1 MPAKVIV
8 VMSPKGGVGKTTTAV
23 NIATAIS
30 NLNKK
35 TLLID
40 ANLETPHVAVYYGFV
55 GFKYSL
61 EDVLNER
68 ARIEEAIYTGDNPN
82 FHLLPSRIAKSRN
95 DQSAHKLININLYIN
110 KLRDKYDFILIDSK
124 PSYDIEFIKLIKEA
138 NGLIISN
145 PDITSIIEAKKL
157 KQELKDNG
165 ISILGLVINKVNR
178 KVNEQMK
185 KEEIENL
192 TGINNIWEIREDN
205 KVYNALKLGIPLVL
219 SSPKSFAARD
229 INNIAKQII
238 KT

>member
-1 MPAKVIV
+1 MPAKIIV

-61 EDVLNER
+61 EDVLNDK
-68 ARIEEAIYTGDNPN
+68 ARIEDAIYTGDNAN
-82 FHLLPSRIAKSRN
+82 FHLLPSRVIKSN
-95 DQSAHKLININLYIN
+95 QDKSGYKLININMHLE
-110 KLRDKYDFILIDSK
+110 KLRDKYDFIIIDSK

-138 NGLIISN
+138 NSLIISN

-157 KQELKDNG
+157 KEELDGAG
-165 ISILGLVINKVNR
+165 INIMGLVVNKVNSR
-178 KVNEQMK
+178 VKEQMTE
-185 KEEIENL
+185 KEIKDM
-192 TGINNIWEIREDN
+192 TGIDNIWKVREDHG
-205 KVYNALKLGIPLVL
+205 VYNALRQGIPIVL
-219 SSPKSFAARD
+219 SSQNSIAARD
-229 INNIAKQII
+229 ITNIARQII
-238 KT
+238 KI

>member
-1 MPAKVIV
+1 MPAKIIV
-8 VMSPKGGVGKTTTAV
+8 VMSPKGGVGKTTAAV

-30 NLNKK
+30 NLGKK

-68 ARIEEAIYTGDNPN
+68 TKIEEAIYTGDNPN
-82 FHLLPSRIAKSRN
+82 FHLLPSRVAKSGTDR
-95 DQSAHKLININLYIN
+95 SAHKLININLYIN
-110 KLRDKYDFILIDSK
+110 KLLGKYDFIVIDSK

-138 NGLIISN
+138 NSLIISN

-157 KQELKDNG
+157 KQELEDAG
-165 ISILGLVINKVNR
+165 ISILGLVINKVNTR
-178 KVNEQMK
+178 IKEQMTK
-185 KEEIENL
+185 KEIEEL
-192 TGINNIWEIREDN
+192 TRISNIWEIREDN
-205 KVYNALKLGIPLVL
+205 KVYNALKVGIPLVI

-229 INNIAKQII
+229 INSIAKQII
-238 KT
+238 RI